1 MLNSDTCYRRRSR
14 WSRTSSLLHQL
25 NIRRRLGY
33 YHNVMAPVTPYRLLM
48 LFQDRQA
55 ASHGRLHRFLLSIG
69 LALGLSLTSA
79 SAVTIEFWHPWPQAQ
94 ATVQTL
100 AIRYSRARGVGIR
113 LRTFHP
119 QSYNPWTGK
128 GTPDL
133 IGLYYPTKR
142 GVQDMVER
150 GRVAD
155 LESVL
160 GRGWYANFWP
170 GMLETFNI
178 RLGNRSGTYGVPL
191 TGQVH
196 LFVYNKRAFGLAGIN
211 SPPLDWSGL
220 MQASKRLERVGIT
233 PYAGGFGSDT
243 PPLAAAMER
252 AYMGLHNL
260 TETYFGRR
268 PYTASGWVRYLG
280 IYPEMRRAGFTSSR
294 WANMSTASASKALL
308 DGRVAMVFTDAGFIS
323 ILQSYK
329 PGFSAWGV
337 FRVPPDRRAT
347 FLPRQ
352 PGGVVQGVVV
362 NSRSPRKAEAIA
374 FLRWLTAPE
383 QQVVLANGSSA
394 LPAISSAASDSRL
407 RAPLRLFS
415 STGMPDQAIDLRV
428 YENPRVLRVFYT
440 GVRKLL
446 AGSGNPSAVARQT
459 QAVKRRK

>member
-1 MLNSDTCYRRRSR
+1 MLLQNRQSALRG
-14 WSRTSSLLHQL
+14 
-25 NIRRRLGY
+25 RLS
-33 YHNVMAPVTPYRLLM
+33 RLL
-48 LFQDRQA
+48 
-55 ASHGRLHRFLLSIG
+55 LSVCLATG
-69 LALGLSLTSA
+69 LCVTSA
-79 SAVTIEFWHPWPQAQ
+79 SAVTIEFWHPWPQSQ
-94 ATVQTL
+94 ATVQAL

-113 LRTFHP
+113 LRTFRP
-119 QSYNPWTGK
+119 QSYNPWTG
-128 GTPDL
+128 GSTPDL

-142 GVQDMVER
+142 GVQDMVQR
-150 GRVAD
+150 GRVAN
-155 LESVL
+155 LEATI
-160 GRGWYANFWP
+160 GRGWYATFWP

-211 SPPLDWSGL
+211 QPPLDWSGL
-220 MQASKRLERVGIT
+220 MQASKRFARVGVV

-252 AYMGLHNL
+252 SYMGLHNL

-268 PYTASGWVRYLG
+268 PYTASDWVRYLG
-280 IYPEMRRAGFTSSR
+280 IYPQMRNVGFTNSK
-294 WANMSTASASKALL
+294 WATTSVANASKALL

-329 PGFSAWGV
+329 PGFSEWGV

-394 LPAISSAASDSRL
+394 LPAVSSAASDSRL

-415 STGMPDQAIDLRV
+415 TTGMPDQAIDLRV
-428 YENPRVLRVFYT
+428 YENPRVLRVFYS
-440 GVRKLL
+440 GVRRLL
-446 AGSGNPSAVARQT
+446 AGSGTPTSVARQT
-459 QAVKRRK
+459 QAAKRRK